1 MSLEQDKLNYIKNL
15 IWMMCCDK
23 DADTA
28 EKKFL
33 KRAAKEIDLKVDNW
47 TELIKGVVRDGTGK
61 YPVSNRD
68 RAIAALKSLMI
79 MARADKVVKDEE
91 KDFLVQFA
99 RSIGISNEEWDRIRK
114 ISDTE
119 SLFAPFKTSAKSIV
133 ALKEDFEK
141 IDDFKKVALQSGLSV
156 QIVGFDEFIA
166 AGPDAEDVVCFHAS
180 DDRHASV
187 DKCKALLE
195 KCGGRVVSIL
205 TRYQGHLV
213 KYLREVG
220 LKKCIIEPVY
230 SRDIEKTF

>member
-23 DADTA
+23 DADTT

-47 TELIKGVVRDGTGK
+47 SVLIKGVLRDAHGK

-79 MARADKVVKDEE
+79 MAKADKVVKKEE
-91 KDFLVQFA
+91 KNFLVQFA
-99 RSIGISNEEWDRIRK
+99 KSVGISSEEWNQVKK

-119 SLFAPFKTSAKSIV
+119 SLFAPFKTTAKNIIV
-133 ALKEDFEK
+133 LKEDFEK
-141 IDDFKKVALQSGLSV
+141 IDNFKNVARQNGLGV
-156 QIVGFDEFIA
+156 KIVGFDEFIA
-166 AGPDAEDVVCFHAS
+166 AAIAAEDVVCFHVS
-180 DDRHASV
+180 GDRHASV

-195 KCGGRVVSIL
+195 KCDGRVVSVL

-213 KYLREVG
+213 KYLHEVG
-220 LKKCIIEPVY
+220 LEKCIIEPVY
-230 SRDIEKTF
+230 SCDIEKTF

>member
-33 KRAAKEIDLKVDNW
+33 KRAAKEIELKVDSW
-47 TELIKGVVRDGTGK
+47 TELIKGVLRDATGK

-79 MARADKVVKDEE
+79 MAKADKVVKDEE

-99 RSIGISNEEWDRIRK
+99 KSVGISNEEWNQVRK

-119 SLFAPFKTSAKSIV
+119 SLFAPFKTSAKSIIV
-133 ALKEDFEK
+133 LKEDFEK
-141 IDDFKKVALQSGLSV
+141 IEDFKNIARQNGLSV
-156 QIVGFDEFIA
+156 QIVGFDEFMA
-166 AGPDAEDVVCFHAS
+166 AGSATEDVVCFHVS
-180 DDRHASV
+180 EDRHASI
-187 DKCKALLE
+187 DKCKLLLE
-195 KCGGRVVSIL
+195 KCDGRVVSIL

-213 KYLREVG
+213 KYLHEVD
-220 LKKCIIEPVY
+220 LEKCIIEPVY